1 MGADGWNKGRATQ
14 KKNNRSATPPPN
26 GRRAAGAAGG
36 RLNLDRAVLKENA
49 QKNSEA
55 SSSRRRK
62 AAPVPNRPIGR
73 SNRREII
80 RNEYRRREGKG
91 RARARQGAQPDERP
105 VRDALGNATPK
116 KNNLSVTPSAAGA
129 AGGRLN
135 LAYAVL
141 KRQNAKEQ
149 RSGKAARRQSAQRK
163 AAPIGSPCN
172 TNILRLHFKNLIV
185 KKHF

>member
-1 MGADGWNKGRATQ
+1 MGADAGIKAARRRKRKTVAQ
-14 KKNNRSATPPPN
+14 RPPPN

-80 RNEYRRREGKG
+80 RNEYRRCEGKG

-105 VRDALGNATPK
+105 VRYNFT
-116 KNNLSVTPSAAGA
+116 
-129 AGGRLN
+129 
-135 LAYAVL
+135 
-141 KRQNAKEQ
+141 
-149 RSGKAARRQSAQRK
+149 AQR
-163 AAPIGSPCN
+163 
-172 TNILRLHFKNLIV
+172 RL
-185 KKHF
+185 